1 MHRMGIN
8 LCYTPILSAFET
20 VLSPCFLFVCLYSF
34 YHEVPIKGFL
44 LVIIVSHEERKVFF
58 AL

>member
-1 MHRMGIN
+1 MGIN